1 MDLKQWIR
9 DVPDYPKPGILFRD
23 LMPIL
28 AHPPAFAHAVER
40 LAGEFRTRQIDAIA
54 GIDARGFLFAA
65 PLALELRLPLIPVR
79 KGGKLP
85 PETIGEE
92 FDLEY
97 GSARIE
103 IPVGA
108 VPPGARVLI
117 VDDLLA
123 TGGTAR
129 AAASVFRQLGARVE
143 AFAFVVELTDL
154 NGRGLLED
162 AEVFS
167 LLKY

>member
-28 AHPPAFAHAVER
+28 AHPPAFSYAVGR
-40 LAGEFRTRQIDAIA
+40 LADEYRPAKPDAIA
-54 GIDARGFLFAA
+54 AIDARGFLFAA
-65 PLALELRLPLIPVR
+65 PVAIDLGVPLIPVR

-85 PETIGEE
+85 PETVGEE

-103 IPVGA
+103 IPACA
-108 VPPGARVLI
+108 VPQGAHVLI
-117 VDDLLA
+117 IDDLLA

-129 AAASVFRQLGARVE
+129 AAANVFRRLGAHVE
-143 AFAFVVELTDL
+143 GFAFVVELTAL
-154 NGRGLLED
+154 SGRTALDD
-162 AEVFS
+162 ADVFS
-167 LLKY
+167 LVEY

>member
-9 DVPDYPKPGILFRD
+9 DVPDYPQPGVLFRD

-28 AHPPAFAHAVER
+28 AHPPAFAHVVDR
-40 LAGEFRTRQIDAIA
+40 LAERFRSREIDAVA
-54 GIDARGFLFAA
+54 AIDARGFLFAA
-65 PLALELRLPLIPVR
+65 PVALELGLPLIPVR

-85 PETIGEE
+85 PETIGED

-103 IPVGA
+103 IGAGA
-108 VPPGARVLI
+108 VPSGARVLI

-129 AAASVFRQLGARVE
+129 AAANLFRQLGAHVE

-154 NGRGLLED
+154 NGRAALEGF
-162 AEVFS
+162 EVFS
-167 LLKY
+167 LLEY

>member
-28 AHPPAFAHAVER
+28 AHPPAFAHAVGLLVER
-40 LAGEFRTRQIDAIA
+40 FRSRSIDAVA
-54 GIDARGFLFAA
+54 AIDARGFLFAA
-65 PLALELRLPLIPVR
+65 PVALELRLPLIPVR

-108 VPPGARVLI
+108 VSIGASVLI

-129 AAASVFRQLGARVE
+129 AAANVFKRLGAKVE

-154 NGRGLLED
+154 NGRATLGD

-167 LLKY
+167 LLEY

>member
-1 MDLKQWIR
+1 LDLKQWIR

-28 AHPPAFAHAVER
+28 AHPPAFAHAVDLLAER
-40 LAGEFRTRQIDAIA
+40 FRSRRIDAVAAIE
-54 GIDARGFLFAA
+54 ARGFLFAA
-65 PLALELRLPLIPVR
+65 PLALKLNLPLIPVR
-79 KGGKLP
+79 KAGKLP
-85 PETIGEE
+85 PETVGEE

-108 VPPGARVLI
+108 VPDGARVLI

-129 AAASVFRQLGARVE
+129 AAANVFRRLGAHVE

-154 NGRGLLED
+154 NGRAALED
-162 AEVFS
+162 VEVFS
-167 LLKY
+167 LLEY